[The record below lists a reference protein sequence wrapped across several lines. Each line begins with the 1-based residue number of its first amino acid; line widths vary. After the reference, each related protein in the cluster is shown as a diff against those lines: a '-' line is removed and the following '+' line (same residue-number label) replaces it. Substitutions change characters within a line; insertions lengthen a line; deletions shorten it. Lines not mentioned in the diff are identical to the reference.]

1 MSKPALQELEALRK
15 QYKDQKEKKETNQK
29 RGIGD
34 FYPFWSI
41 ENDAIAT
48 IRSLPIANQ
57 KGALPFLEKDH
68 HKISIDGKDETIPC
82 EAMYG
87 NPCPICE
94 LSRDYY
100 NLAKKYEKA
109 NDPAKKAEFEALGKY
124 YYRSRSYLGS
134 VLVKKDPLPKD
145 DNGENYEGKVKVV
158 QFGNQLYKKFNTSLE
173 TLVSTNE
180 IDDVPWSLENG
191 LDFNIVKKMST
202 SGYAEWDLASDFA
215 RRASSLPTEFI
226 ETFTPV
232 DLKKFLPASFGQEK
246 VQRMLEAHLNNGSVE
261 HSDPADDSSNS
272 VEQPVSTPVEAHNEH
287 PVVEH
292 QPEPPVSTST
302 ITKKVEAT
310 ANSDDDIEAM
320 LRQLRTKPQ

>member
-1 MSKPALQELEALRK
+1 MSKPALDELRK
-15 QYKDQKEKKETNQK
+15 QFQDQKEKKESTQK

-41 ENDAIAT
+41 GDDEIAT
-48 IRSLPIANQ
+48 VRSLPIANQ
-57 KGALPFLEKDH
+57 KGALPFVEKDH

-87 NPCPICE
+87 NHCPICE

-100 NLAKKYEKA
+100 NLAKKAEKA
-109 NDPAKKAEFEALGKY
+109 NDPAKKAEFETLGKY

-145 DNGENYEGKVKVV
+145 ENGENYEGKVKVI

-191 LDFNIVKKMST
+191 LDFNIVKKKN
-202 SGYAEWDLASDFA
+202 GQYAEWDLASDFA
-215 RRASSLPTEFI
+215 RRSSSLPTSFI

-232 DLKKFLPASFGQEK
+232 DLKKFLPASFGTEK
-246 VQRMLEAHLNNGSVE
+246 VQRMLEAHQNNSSVDDSGSV
-261 HSDPADDSSNS
+261 SSINPSTS
-272 VEQPVSTPVEAHNEH
+272 V
-287 PVVEH
+287 
-292 QPEPPVSTST
+292 EPPVESHKEPTVVEQQVDTPTSV
-302 ITKKVEAT
+302 ITKKVESSAP
-310 ANSDDDIEAM
+310 NSDDDIEAM
-320 LRQLRTKPQ
+320 LRQLRTKPAAE